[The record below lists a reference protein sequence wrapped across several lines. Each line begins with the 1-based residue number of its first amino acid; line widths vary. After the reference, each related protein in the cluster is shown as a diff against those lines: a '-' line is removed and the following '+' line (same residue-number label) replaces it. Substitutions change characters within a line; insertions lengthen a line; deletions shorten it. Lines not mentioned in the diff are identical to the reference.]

1 MLFVDE
7 PSSKLF
13 CILCQRVFKDPVI
26 TSCGVRL
33 FSATNAQPSIDGVII
48 NSVQNYVI
56 LYHIMTEQEYKHL
69 SKPESEFNQN
79 LSLLLV
85 ED

>member
-33 FSATNAQPSIDGVII
+33 FSATNAKSSNGSLII
-48 NSVQNYVI
+48 NKKSGN
-56 LYHIMTEQEYKHL
+56 
-69 SKPESEFNQN
+69 
-79 LSLLLV
+79 
-85 ED
+85 

>member
-33 FSATNAQPSIDGVII
+33 VLSANTDAQSSLRGLIELIIRLPSESNGSLII
-48 NSVQNYVI
+48 NSVQAELCYS
-56 LYHIMTEQEYKHL
+56 L
-69 SKPESEFNQN
+69 SHTCT
-79 LSLLLV
+79 
-85 ED
+85 

>member
-1 MLFVDE
+1 MFCALQAVVLFVDE

-33 FSATNAQPSIDGVII
+33 VFASNAKSSSDSLII
-48 NSVQNYVI
+48 N
-56 LYHIMTEQEYKHL
+56 
-69 SKPESEFNQN
+69 
-79 LSLLLV
+79 
-85 ED
+85 

>member
-1 MLFVDE
+1 MQHPTNFCFCELQAVVLFVDE

-33 FSATNAQPSIDGVII
+33 FSVTNAKSSNGSLII
-48 NSVQNYVI
+48 NKKSGN
-56 LYHIMTEQEYKHL
+56 
-69 SKPESEFNQN
+69 
-79 LSLLLV
+79 
-85 ED
+85 

>member
-33 FSATNAQPSIDGVII
+33 FSSTNAAKSSNGSLII
-48 NSVQNYVI
+48 NSVQNCLV
-56 LYHIMTEQEYKHL
+56 LYHIMIEQEYEHL
-69 SKPESEFNQN
+69 TKQARIRI
-79 LSLLLV
+79 
-85 ED
+85 

>member
-1 MLFVDE
+1 MPPPLGRLFSGAAHSEKNLCFCTLQAVVLFVDE

-33 FSATNAQPSIDGVII
+33 LSGTNVKYSNDSLII
-48 NSVQNYVI
+48 N
-56 LYHIMTEQEYKHL
+56 
-69 SKPESEFNQN
+69 
-79 LSLLLV
+79 
-85 ED
+85 